1 MRGWADLS
9 HISAKMAVSK
19 QVASSIIDDHTEE
32 LRSLSVEIWKNPELD
47 FQEHF
52 AHKLL
57 TDFLESKGFSVD
69 RGYCGLE
76 TAFRA
81 R

>member
-1 MRGWADLS
+1 MADTTKAL
-9 HISAKMAVSK
+9 
-19 QVASSIIDDHTEE
+19 ASSIITDNREE
-32 LRSLSVEIWKNPELD
+32 LRSISNEIWKNPELK